1 MNTRKGFRVAAMA
14 IFFATVGACSGGS
27 NSNDGIITVSMMD
40 RAVDGIS
47 ELNITV
53 TEFWVKPQGNGPAF
67 QLDMVETPVT
77 VNLLELSADDPA
89 VFIVALGHVVKHKGL
104 AQLAEDT
111 GLNRESLY
119 KTFNG
124 KVQPK
129 WDTVHRLMKAIKV
142 ELAIAA

>member
-1 MNTRKGFRVAAMA
+1 MSIKTTPFNPMDFLKADDEIAAY
-14 IFFATVGACSGGS
+14 
-27 NSNDGIITVSMMD
+27 
-40 RAVDGIS
+40 
-47 ELNITV
+47 L
-53 TEFWVKPQGNGPAF
+53 TEAYR
-67 QLDMVETPVT
+67 D
-77 VNLLELSADDPA
+77 DDPA

-129 WDTVHRLMKAIKV
+129 WDTIHRLLKAMKV

>member
-1 MNTRKGFRVAAMA
+1 MDFLKTDDEIAAY
-14 IFFATVGACSGGS
+14 
-27 NSNDGIITVSMMD
+27 
-40 RAVDGIS
+40 
-47 ELNITV
+47 L
-53 TEFWVKPQGNGPAF
+53 TEAYR
-67 QLDMVETPVT
+67 
-77 VNLLELSADDPA
+77 DDDSA
-89 VFIVALGHVVKHKGL
+89 VFIVALGHVVKLKGL

-129 WDTVHRLMKAIKV
+129 WDTVHRLLKAMKV

>member
-1 MNTRKGFRVAAMA
+1 MSIETTPFNPMDFLKTDDE
-14 IFFATVGACSGGS
+14 IATY
-27 NSNDGIITVSMMD
+27 
-40 RAVDGIS
+40 
-47 ELNITV
+47 L
-53 TEFWVKPQGNGPAF
+53 TEAYR
-67 QLDMVETPVT
+67 D
-77 VNLLELSADDPA
+77 DDPA
-89 VFIVALGHVVKHKGL
+89 VFIVALGHVVKQKGL

-129 WDTVHRLMKAIKV
+129 WDTIHRLLKAMKV

>member
-1 MNTRKGFRVAAMA
+1 MDFLKADDEIAAY
-14 IFFATVGACSGGS
+14 
-27 NSNDGIITVSMMD
+27 
-40 RAVDGIS
+40 
-47 ELNITV
+47 L
-53 TEFWVKPQGNGPAF
+53 TEAYR
-67 QLDMVETPVT
+67 D
-77 VNLLELSADDPA
+77 DDPA

-104 AQLAEDT
+104 AQLAEDA

-129 WDTVHRLMKAIKV
+129 WDTVHRLLKAMKV

>member
-1 MNTRKGFRVAAMA
+1 MSIKTTPFNPIDFLKTDDE
-14 IFFATVGACSGGS
+14 IATY
-27 NSNDGIITVSMMD
+27 
-40 RAVDGIS
+40 
-47 ELNITV
+47 L
-53 TEFWVKPQGNGPAF
+53 TEAYR
-67 QLDMVETPVT
+67 D
-77 VNLLELSADDPA
+77 DDPA
-89 VFIVALGHVVKHKGL
+89 VFIVALGHVVKQKGL

-129 WDTVHRLMKAIKV
+129 WDTVHRLLKAMKV